1 MTRFPAMRAHEGVWT
16 GIYTH
21 LDAGGAEVDRHRAR
35 VVCEF
40 PPGAQTGAETGA
52 EPFYIQHIS
61 FTWPDGR
68 VREDR
73 FDGWIEGAR
82 IVFDTPS
89 FTGAAWESGDL
100 VLLHLDRKD
109 EPGAYFVEIIV
120 LAPGGKSRART
131 WHWFKDGALIRR
143 TLCDEVREG

>member
-1 MTRFPAMRAHEGVWT
+1 MRKAFPAMRAHEGVWT
-16 GIYTH
+16 GTYTH
-21 LDAGGAEVDRHRAR
+21 VDADGALIERHASR

-40 PPGAQTGAETGA
+40 PACRDL
-52 EPFYIQHIS
+52 FYIQHIT

-73 FDGWIEGAR
+73 FDGAIEGDR
-82 IVFDTPS
+82 VIFDTPT
-89 FTGAAWESGDL
+89 FFGAAWESGEL

-109 EPGAYFVEIIV
+109 EPGAYFVEVIA
-120 LAPGGKSRART
+120 LAEGGRRRART

-143 TLCDEVREG
+143 TLCDEVRRT